1 MSQEVKRVIMTRLG
15 EREISEDGIMF
26 FPLGL
31 VGLEKSRR
39 FVLLRIGEN
48 TPFLLLQCVDDPGLG
63 LLVADPYPFV
73 ENYEVKLDLAE
84 KRLLKLTQGGDM
96 AVLVTVAI
104 PKDEPEKATINLSGP
119 IVLNTGERLGLQ
131 VPQVD
136 GAYPSRILL
145 KDGSP
150 A

>member
-31 VGLEKSRR
+31 VGLEKHRR

-73 ENYEVKLDLAE
+73 ENYDVRLDLAE
-84 KRLLKLTQGGDM
+84 KRLLKLAEGGDM
-96 AVLVTVAI
+96 AVLVTVSI
-104 PKDEPEKATINLSGP
+104 PKDEPEKATLNLSGP
-119 IVLNTGERLGLQ
+119 IVLNTAERLGLQ
-131 VPQVD
+131 VPQTD
-136 GAYPSRILL
+136 GAFPSRIRL
-145 KDGSP
+145 KDGAP